1 MYAEYPTEPD
11 RRIILASSMGEFSG
25 SYSTDILM
33 TIRDGKLFK
42 GTSMYSSDVIANVK
56 DGKVYSGTSSYN
68 SDIEF
73 SFDGNLTIEEFV
85 AVWHAVKYSW

>member
-1 MYAEYPTEPD
+1 MKSCNSA
-11 RRIILASSMGEFSG
+11 
-25 SYSTDILM
+25 M
-33 TIRDGKLFK
+33 TIRDGKLFN
-42 GTSMYSSDVIANVK
+42 GTSIYNSDVIANVK

-85 AVWHAVKYSW
+85 AVWHTVKYSW

>member
-1 MYAEYPTEPD
+1 M
-11 RRIILASSMGEFSG
+11 ILSSIFSAGAQTVKVYKGTG
-25 SYSTDILM
+25 SYSSDIIM
-33 TIRDGKLFK
+33 TIRDGKIFK
-42 GTSMYSSDVIANVK
+42 GTSTYNSDVIANVK

-68 SDIEF
+68 SDVEF